1 MLENL
6 NKYKILLGSKS
17 PRRREL
23 MQLLDIPFTQIG
35 LGDVKED
42 YPSALPAASV
52 PLYLANLK
60 ADAYKLR
67 LMPVDLLITAD
78 TIVLL
83 DDVIYGKPA
92 NKDEA
97 CEMLMKLSGR
107 THQVITG
114 VAVTTEKE
122 RKSFETVSHVT
133 FSTLSKEDIEYYVNG
148 YSPLDKA
155 GAYGIQEWIGGV
167 AVEKIEGSFYNV
179 MGLPVHALYNMLR
192 QID

>member
-1 MLENL
+1 M
-6 NKYKILLGSKS
+6 
-17 PRRREL
+17 
-23 MQLLDIPFTQIG
+23 
-35 LGDVKED
+35 
-42 YPSALPAASV
+42 

-67 LMPVDLLITAD
+67 LMPGDLLITAD

-83 DDVIYGKPA
+83 DDVIYGKPD

-155 GAYGIQEWIGGV
+155 GAYGIQEWIGAV

-179 MGLPVHALYNMLR
+179 MGLPVNALYNMLR
-192 QID
+192 QMD